1 VLFSFA
7 LAHAQNNFWRGMG
20 AKRGYAQFVSET
32 AQQTIFRLLRR
43 LASPNKTRISM
54 GPPGAK
60 GTCHILLVYIRGEAK
75 VAKNAGSQKPVVGD
89 IKCS

>member
-1 VLFSFA
+1 MLKRLFGEKWG
-7 LAHAQNNFWRGMG
+7 LKG
-20 AKRGYAQFVSET
+20 GYAQFVSET

-75 VAKNAGSQKPVVGD
+75 VAKNAAKNRL
-89 IKCS
+89 